1 MSTEQHSPHA
11 EPAAVA
17 ATGPHQP
24 PVIPPWRFEGRIVAH
39 WPLRRI
45 DANGYQPR
53 AELTVSKDL
62 LGYTAKLTALHMKS
76 AHHRFEATGAPRIEY
91 TISVD
96 EAPSAEALERA
107 YETALSTLRARFDDG
122 DTDVY
127 AFFDHRSRIYT
138 DPRMFV
144 PFETPDIPAHDYP
157 VRRWE
162 MHRDTDV
169 TGNSGTGLVA
179 HGVTFPDGRVAFRWR
194 GNPATTTTAD
204 SIRDV
209 ISIHGHNGTTRVVY
223 VDTEP
228 AWHDSTRVAVRV
240 GAHDEVETWAVLRC
254 PIIDLGSYDAEA
266 TSIGSQLNGSFHG
279 DVIVVDSVDGF
290 PAGCST
296 WAQFSSKPDREF
308 PAGDERAQAELEH
321 WNCEHAL
328 FGTAPL
334 DEDRWVR
341 THGPDDERWSLTTLD
356 YTATIV
362 PQLWGGSELSVWY
375 SENDDRVCVVEDVF
389 HLSVEEAKA
398 AAIEAIFAQI
408 NIRTQ
413 PRLKM
418 RSPR

>member
-1 MSTEQHSPHA
+1 MSSEHLTQA
-11 EPAAVA
+11 EPAADA
-17 ATGPHQP
+17 IGPHHT
-24 PVIPPWRFEGRIVAH
+24 PVIQSRMEGRIVVH
-39 WPLRRI
+39 WPLRRN
-45 DANGYQPR
+45 DANGYHPR
-53 AELTVSKDL
+53 VELAVTRGHFGDFTATVIAL
-62 LGYTAKLTALHMKS
+62 YTNA
-76 AHHRFEATGAPRIEY
+76 AHHRVEATGAPHIEFR
-91 TISVD
+91 TSCD
-96 EAPSAEALERA
+96 AEPPAVALERA
-107 YETALSTLRARFDDG
+107 YDAALSTLRARFDDK
-122 DTDVY
+122 DVDVH
-127 AFFDHRSRIYT
+127 AIFDHRSRIYT

-223 VDTEP
+223 VDIEP
-228 AWHDSTRVAVRV
+228 AWSDSTRVAVRV

-341 THGPDDERWSLTTLD
+341 THGPHEERWSFTSLD
-356 YTATIV
+356 YTATIA
-362 PQLWGGSELSVWY
+362 PNRWGVLELSVWY
-375 SENDDRVCVVEDVF
+375 VEKGERVHIIKDAVQF
-389 HLSVEEAKA
+389 SVENAKA
-398 AAIEAIFAQI
+398 AAIEAIFTQI

-413 PRLKM
+413 PRLNT

>member
-266 TSIGSQLNGSFHG
+266 TSIGSRRRHRRRQRRRISRRVLHLGTVQLQARPRVPRRRRTRPS
-279 DVIVVDSVDGF
+279 
-290 PAGCST
+290 
-296 WAQFSSKPDREF
+296 
-308 PAGDERAQAELEH
+308 RARALELRTRTVRH
-321 WNCEHAL
+321 RPVGRRPVGPHA
-328 FGTAPL
+328 
-334 DEDRWVR
+334 R
-341 THGPDDERWSLTTLD
+341 
-356 YTATIV
+356 
-362 PQLWGGSELSVWY
+362 
-375 SENDDRVCVVEDVF
+375 
-389 HLSVEEAKA
+389 
-398 AAIEAIFAQI
+398 
-408 NIRTQ
+408 
-413 PRLKM
+413 PR
-418 RSPR
+418 R